1 MSNDRRNGIATRR
14 YLAFGNNLC
23 RQLDYR
29 GSLVLKEPKDITDCL
44 QGWQEVVWHSYACTI
59 AQNSAWE
66 WYGWGLDPLVSRD
79 EPKKL
84 EFDGKQYTR
93 IIGYARPLAFL
104 QVDGHVVNQ
113 EGQKSV
119 KVWNDVVVTELGA
132 TYGYR
137 WQDGVYYFE
146 SLQNLLDHENPFG
159 PLEHSL
165 LHQKT
170 PLKLFATESQVYIL
184 AQGAMSHL
192 FEVIDARALPPGLR
206 QTCKDPVTVKLV
218 EDLEGLG
225 VTKLVTGSANRF
237 LALTEGGDAY
247 LLAYNSDPEM
257 IKVPNEEEVRLAGVG
272 PDFVIVVTEN
282 NIYVQGSNS
291 FGQLGLLGDN
301 QPEFIKLDIGEFKAE
316 QIEKIYT
323 SRWSTILCVR
333 G

>member
-1 MSNDRRNGIATRR
+1 MSDDHRNGVPTRR

-29 GSLVLKEPKDITDCL
+29 GSLVLKEPKDITDRL
-44 QGWQEVVWHSYACTI
+44 QDWQEIVWHSYTCTI
-59 AQNSAWE
+59 AQNSARE

-84 EFDGKQYTR
+84 QFDGKQYTR

-104 QVDGHVVNQ
+104 QADGHLINQ

-119 KVWNDVVVTELGA
+119 KVWDDVVVTELGA

-165 LHQKT
+165 LHQKA
-170 PLKLFATESQVYIL
+170 PLKLFAAESQVYIL
-184 AQGAMSHL
+184 AQGTMSHL

-206 QTCKDPVTVKLV
+206 QTCKEPITVKLV
-218 EDLEGLG
+218 EDFEGLG

-272 PDFVIVVTEN
+272 PDFVIVVTES

-291 FGQLGLLGDN
+291 FGQLGLLGDDR
-301 QPEFIKLDIGEFKAE
+301 PEFIKLDIWEFKAE
-316 QIEKIYT
+316 QVEDIYT
-323 SRWSTILCVR
+323 SRWSTILCIR